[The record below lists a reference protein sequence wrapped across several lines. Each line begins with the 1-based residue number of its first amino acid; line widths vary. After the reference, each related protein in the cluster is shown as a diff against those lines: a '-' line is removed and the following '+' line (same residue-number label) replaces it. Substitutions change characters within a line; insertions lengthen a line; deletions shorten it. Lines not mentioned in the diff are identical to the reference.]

1 MVVVERFGDER
12 SRGRRGLEVRNED
25 EDWCGSGRPEYE
37 GWGTFLLPTPK
48 RRREARRLS
57 RYEQISDGQGK
68 NPCRN
73 AALAILGV
81 FSSRIRSS

>member
-25 EDWCGSGRPEYE
+25 EDWCGSGRQEYE
-37 GWGTFLLPTPK
+37 DWGTFPK
-48 RRREARRLS
+48 RRREARRLA

-68 NPCRN
+68 TPCRN

-81 FSSRIRSS
+81 FHLG